1 MKLNTHNLSYPVSSA
16 FVSMSVDYPSLD
28 PHTTIRQ
35 ALTIMLD
42 THTYTIKTQNTTL
55 TIHQL
60 LEATRQGHPTTTPLA
75 TITQNPPNPTLA
87 PTTPVPKK

>member
-1 MKLNTHNLSYPVSSA
+1 
-16 FVSMSVDYPSLD
+16 MSVDFPSLD

-42 THTYTIKTQNTTL
+42 THTHTIKTQNTTL

-60 LEATRQGHPTTTPLA
+60 LEATRQGHPTTTTLA
-75 TITQNPPNPTLA
+75 TIAKNPPHPTLA
-87 PTTPVPKK
+87 TPPPIPTKK